1 MKYGVWMLAT
11 AALLQIASAQN
22 GEALYKQMCA
32 TCHEGGA
39 DRAPSREALRAMS
52 ADRVLAALES
62 GPMISV
68 TSRRSVPERRAIA
81 EYVSGK
87 KLGVIETKPST
98 QALCPAGPARALASA
113 PVWTGWG
120 QGIANTHF
128 QNQPGFAASDVPRLK
143 VKWAFAFP
151 GDLQSYAKVAING
164 DRLYLG
170 SASGLVYSLD
180 AKTGCVHWYFQAD
193 SWVRA
198 AVNLGMRTTGAGP
211 MLTAY
216 FGDGMANM
224 YAVDA
229 ASGKLLWKTKVD
241 NYPVAR
247 VTGSPTLYRNVL
259 YVPLASGEEGAGA
272 SPDYECCRFR
282 GALVALRAQ
291 DGSQIWK
298 TYMIDEPKPTT
309 KNKQGTQLWGPS
321 GAPIWSS
328 PAIDEKRNTVYVTT
342 GDNYSDPATRTS
354 DGFVAMD
361 LATGKMLW
369 SRQMTPD
376 DSYNVACRMPDTTN
390 CPKVDGPDLDF
401 SSSPILVDLPGGK
414 RALVA
419 GQKSGVVHAVDPD
432 NQGEVIWQ
440 TRIGAGGSMGGVQWG
455 SAADANNV
463 YVALSDI
470 GRVRLTYSQNTDA
483 DPKKG
488 GGMFALRLADGK
500 QVWHTAPG
508 VCDHPR
514 CSPAQSGAVSAMP
527 GVAFSGSVDGHIRAY
542 SIIDGKVIWDFDTE
556 RDYKTV
562 NGVAG
567 RGGSLDG
574 AGPTIGAGMLY
585 VNSGYPTA
593 GGTPGNVLLG
603 FSVDGK

>member
-1 MKYGVWMLAT
+1 MKLLISMLAMSGLLAAQDG
-11 AALLQIASAQN
+11 AAL
-22 GEALYKQMCA
+22 YRQMCA
-32 TCHEGGA
+32 GCHEGGA
-39 DRAPSREALRAMS
+39 DRAPSREALGAMT
-52 ADRVLAALES
+52 ADRVLAALET

-68 TSRRSVPERRAIA
+68 TSRRTAQERRAIA
-81 EYVSGK
+81 EFVSGK
-87 KLGVIETKPST
+87 KLGALVTKPFLE
-98 QALCPAGPARALASA
+98 AMCPAAPARALAPA
-113 PVWTGWG
+113 PVWSGWG
-120 QGIANTHF
+120 QGVANSHY
-128 QNQPGFAASDVPRLK
+128 QAQPGINAADVSRLK
-143 VKWAFAFP
+143 VKWAFGFP
-151 GDLQSYAKVAING
+151 GEIQAFGQVTIDG

-170 SASGLVYSLD
+170 SNSGMVYSLD
-180 AKTGCVHWYFQAD
+180 AKSGCIHWYFQAD

-198 AVNLGMRTTGAGP
+198 AIGLGMRSTGSGAL
-211 MLTAY
+211 LTAY
-216 FGDGMANM
+216 FGDGVANM

-229 ASGKLLWKTKVD
+229 ASGTLLWKKKVD
-241 NYPVAR
+241 DYPVAR

-259 YVPLASGEEGAGA
+259 YVPVASGEEGAGA
-272 SPDYECCRFR
+272 APDYQCCKFR
-282 GALVALRAQ
+282 GSVVALRAQ

-298 TYMIDEPKPTT
+298 AYMIDEPKPTAR
-309 KNKQGTQLWGPS
+309 NKIGTQLWGPS

-328 PAIDEKRNTVYVTT
+328 PTIDEKRNAVYVTT

-354 DGFVAMD
+354 DAFVALD
-361 LATGKMLW
+361 LATGKILW
-369 SRQMTPD
+369 SRQTTAS

-390 CPKVDGPDLDF
+390 CPSVDGPDLDF
-401 SSSPILVDLPGGK
+401 SSAPILVNLPGGK

-440 TRIGAGGSMGGVQWG
+440 TRIGTGGSMGGVQWG

-470 GRVRLTYSQNTDA
+470 GRVRLTYSQSTDA

-488 GGMFALRLADGK
+488 GGMFALRLTDGK
-500 QVWHTAPG
+500 QMWHTAPG
-508 VCDHPR
+508 VCGDRPR

-542 SIIDGKVIWDFDTE
+542 SINDGKIVWDFDTE
-556 RDYKTV
+556 REYKTV

-574 AGPTIGAGMLY
+574 AGPAIGGGMVY
-585 VNSGYPTA
+585 VNSGYPTG
-593 GGTPGNVLLG
+593 GGTPGNVLLA
-603 FSVDGK
+603 FWVDGK